1 MLPIRLRHPSPRGV
15 LLAVFLAG
23 AALGIG
29 AVALETVTDHDET
42 VDRASLAAEN
52 TVRLLEEHALRA
64 LDASDL
70 LIQRVAERIREQGL
84 ERFAESRQEW
94 ERLRRS
100 VDSLPQVSSLVVVD
114 AGARVLVTGVSF
126 PPPKLSVPDRE
137 YVVAHR
143 DRGEEA
149 YLGPAVISRVLK
161 ARAFTVSRRLTDAEG
176 RFAGV
181 VVAFLDVNYFGG
193 FYAGLDIGV
202 PTTINMYRDT
212 GEVIAR
218 QPMQDTDVGR
228 TIAGSELLRVHLPRA
243 PHGTF
248 VGPSPHDGVV
258 RVLAYRRAAGLPMV
272 MTVGLDL
279 DAVLADWRLR
289 TLRNGGILL
298 IGLFAFGGLT
308 GLGLR
313 SIGRED
319 AARRTAEEGAGFV
332 RTVLDSISAQ
342 VVILDRDGTIIAAN
356 QAWHG
361 FAVDGGLLGAA
372 PPGGNC
378 LAACDAAG
386 LDAGNPDAAGA
397 RAAAAGIRAVLD
409 GRRNEFLLPYAS
421 HAGLEPRWFNLRVR
435 RLAGDGPVRAVVSH
449 ESITNIILAEE
460 AMRASEGRYRLLAE
474 NATDMV
480 ARLDPELRFLY
491 ASPAAQE
498 ILGYPPADLK
508 GRAVSLYCHPAD
520 LEDMVAALRSLRP
533 GAERATIQYRAR
545 RSDGRF
551 TWVEAAVRLV
561 SGPAG
566 GEADEFVMGVRD
578 IEQRKRIEQELAH
591 AREEAERANRAKSD
605 FLAMMSHEIRT
616 PMNGI
621 LGFAGLLLDS
631 PLGDEQRRHVDNVRG
646 AARALLTVIND
657 VLDFSR
663 LEAGR
668 LALRSAPLSPRDV
681 ASTCGA
687 VLRDAARA
695 KGLALRVTVA
705 PEVPDRVLGDADR
718 LRQVLLNLLGNAV
731 KFTRQGGVALSV
743 SSGSGGDP
751 GGGVAVLKFAVTDS
765 GPGIAEEEQPRLFQ
779 RFTQLDPAHPGTGLG
794 LAISRQL
801 VGLMGGE
808 IGVLSTPGVGST
820 FWFTV
825 PLPVAGSGATPGAAP
840 GAEADAPSAD
850 PPRAAAPARILLAED
865 LPMNQELA
873 TTMLRRAGHAVDVVP
888 DGAAAVT
895 AVHDTVYDL
904 ILMDVRMPVMDGLA
918 ATVAIRALSGPAR
931 DVPIVAMTA
940 NAMPDEVAKC
950 RDAGMDDVVVKP
962 VEREALL
969 DTVARWAGRPRNGT
983 RGEAGHG

>member
-1 MLPIRLRHPSPRGV
+1 MVPFRLRHPSPRGV

-29 AVALETVTDHDET
+29 AVALETVKDHDET

-84 ERFAESRQEW
+84 ARFAVSRQEW
-94 ERLRRS
+94 DRLRRG
-100 VDSLPQVSSLVVVD
+100 VDMLPQVGSLVVLD
-114 AGARVLVTGVSF
+114 AGGRVLVSAVSF
-126 PPPKLSVPDRE
+126 PPPTLSVPDRE
-137 YVVAHR
+137 YFVAHR
-143 DRGEEA
+143 DRGEEVH
-149 YLGPAVISRVLK
+149 LGAAVVSRILK
-161 ARAFTVSRRLTDAEG
+161 SRSFTLSRRLTDAEG

-181 VVAFLDVNYFGG
+181 VVAFLDISYFGA

-202 PTTINMYRDT
+202 PTTINMYRET

-218 QPMQDTDVGR
+218 QPMLDTDVGLS
-228 TIAGSELLRVHLPRA
+228 IADGDLFRAHLPRT
-243 PHGTF
+243 PNGTYI
-248 VGPSPHDGVV
+248 GPSPHDGVM
-258 RVLAYRRAAGLPMV
+258 RVLAYRRAAALPMV

-298 IGLFAFGGLT
+298 VGLFAFGGLT
-308 GLGLR
+308 ALGLR

-319 AARRTAEEGAGFV
+319 AARRAAEEGAGFV
-332 RTVLDSISAQ
+332 RTVLDSMSAHI
-342 VVILDRDGTIIAAN
+342 VILDADGAIIAAN

-361 FAVDGGLLGAA
+361 FTGGGGLLGAV
-372 PPGGNC
+372 PPGGNY

-386 LDAGNPDAAGA
+386 QDADNPNADGA

-421 HAGLEPRWFNLRVR
+421 HAGVERRWYNLRVR

-460 AMRASEGRYRLLAE
+460 AMRVSEGRYRLLAE
-474 NATDMV
+474 NATDMI

-491 ASPAAQE
+491 VSPAAQE
-498 ILGYPPADLK
+498 ILGYPPAELK
-508 GRAVSLYCHPAD
+508 GRVASLYCHPAD
-520 LEDMVAALRSLRP
+520 LEGMVAALRSLRP

-545 RSDGRF
+545 RGDGCF
-551 TWVEAAVRLV
+551 AWVEAAVRLV
-561 SGPAG
+561 RDPAG
-566 GEADEFVMGVRD
+566 VEADEFVMGLRD
-578 IEQRKRIEQELAH
+578 IEGRKRIEQELAH

-621 LGFAGLLLDS
+621 LGFADLLLDT
-631 PLGDEQRRHVDNVRG
+631 PLGEEQRRHADNVRA

-663 LEAGR
+663 LEVGR
-668 LALRSAPLSPRDV
+668 MVLRSAPFSPRDV

-687 VLRDAARA
+687 VLRDAAAA
-695 KGLALRVTVA
+695 KGLALRITVA
-705 PEVPDRVLGDADR
+705 PDVPDRVLGDADR

-743 SSGSGGDP
+743 SSDSVGDTGGAFDD
-751 GGGVAVLKFAVTDS
+751 GAAAVLKFAVTDT
-765 GPGIAEEEQPRLFQ
+765 GPGIAEEERPRLFQ
-779 RFTQLDPAHPGTGLG
+779 RFTQLGSAHPGTGLG
-794 LAISRQL
+794 LAISKQL
-801 VGLMGGE
+801 VALMGGE

-825 PLPVAGSGATPGAAP
+825 PLPAATAGAAAA
-840 GAEADAPSAD
+840 GVAPD
-850 PPRAAAPARILLAED
+850 GPPRTTAPARILLAED

-873 TTMLRRAGHAVDVVP
+873 ATMLRRAGHTVDVVP
-888 DGAAAVT
+888 DGAAAVA
-895 AVHDTVYDL
+895 AVHDTVYDM

-931 DVPIVAMTA
+931 EVPIVAMTA

-969 DTVARWAGRPRNGT
+969 DAVAQWTGRSRNAA
-983 RGEAGHG
+983 RGEGARG